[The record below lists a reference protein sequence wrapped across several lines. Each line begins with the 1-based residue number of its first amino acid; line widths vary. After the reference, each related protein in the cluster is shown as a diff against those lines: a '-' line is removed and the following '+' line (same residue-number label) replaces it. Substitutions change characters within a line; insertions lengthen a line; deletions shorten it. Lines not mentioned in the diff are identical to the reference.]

1 MSFSVIHFSDI
12 HIQTASDLI
21 LNRVDRIKQACVSA
35 LPGEGIVAIA
45 ISGDIAYSGKD
56 GQYALAKAM
65 IDEIKEYIE
74 AQTKSSVVVV
84 SVPGNHDCDFDKDN
98 SIRKTLIS
106 SPKPESID
114 NTYYSGALCVQEEY
128 RNFAKSYNMDKDHV
142 LPYKEIAVGEDR
154 ILFLLSNTAWMSA
167 IHETPGTLVMPCP
180 LFEEIKPCEYKIVFY
195 MLHHP
200 SSWWNP
206 DYKMA
211 FIDHIRKNADMVLLG
226 HEHCRDKYQQTGESF
241 SVFCNHGKELQ
252 NTENDESAFSIIC
265 FDNSFQNYK
274 LIDFVW
280 ENGLYRRSSE
290 TNNQYHK
297 NTSSLQTVFY
307 PNEDTINGAND
318 LGIAVNHFSKE
329 DVSLTDLF
337 VWPDLNKVDFKN
349 ERMKTI
355 RVGLPNEITDNNV
368 TIIVGAPVSGKT
380 ALAKMLFLQE
390 KYSNTSCIL
399 LNGSQFHPSSESK
412 IQQTIEN
419 VFATQ
424 YSPDLI
430 EEFRQL
436 PKEKKAVIVDDFDQ
450 INFKRRE
457 LIFNYLC
464 IHFDHVVLLISS
476 GIEITSVFPTQALRD
491 EDSWFYYEL
500 LPLGNKKRYELI
512 CKWYNLGADDLPEDV
527 LNDRIEK
534 GRAQIDTLLGNG
546 AAFIPAMP
554 IFLIGALQNIDA
566 TQNNLAGSK
575 YGQLYESLI
584 LSNLSKVSPDYI
596 ASGAF
601 NIDSTVLSHMAYQM
615 LSNKIAHFNEAEL
628 AANVQSVS
636 EEYLLPISTKELLEK
651 MTTAN
656 IICKDNSQG
665 EVYKFKYPYIFYYFA
680 GKYIAF
686 HAGETDV
693 KGILAH
699 MSEKLYIETYGNVI
713 VFVCHFANNRD
724 IIDDVL
730 LSAYGTLESY
740 SEFDFVKENLVFEK
754 IQDVIDT
761 LVPKQIGGNETIDRN
776 RSRALVELDKA
787 GINDGIASE
796 GENVIDDIDEDLS
809 DKEKDIISIVSALKT
824 IEVLGEILKNY
835 PGEIKGTDKIDI
847 ITEIHK
853 LGMRSVQAII
863 STMGYLE
870 QALVEFAMERAEK
883 QVKRYS
889 KDEIV
894 LATRHFVGIL
904 ISSMARGMIHQI
916 ASSIDSPYLLSAAE
930 KTFENDPSIS
940 SKLILLDLKLNC
952 LKKVNFAEIKHLKKE
967 FDDSNEKF
975 ASRILDSI
983 VGQYL
988 SFNRCDYSLRSRLC
1002 SLCGFSERETLK
1014 ASQQELLS

>member
-355 RVGLPNEITDNNV
+355 RVGLPNEITDNTV
-368 TIIVGAPVSGKT
+368 TIIVGAPASGKT

-412 IQQTIEN
+412 I
-419 VFATQ
+419 
-424 YSPDLI
+424 
-430 EEFRQL
+430 
-436 PKEKKAVIVDDFDQ
+436 
-450 INFKRRE
+450 
-457 LIFNYLC
+457 
-464 IHFDHVVLLISS
+464 
-476 GIEITSVFPTQALRD
+476 
-491 EDSWFYYEL
+491 
-500 LPLGNKKRYELI
+500 
-512 CKWYNLGADDLPEDV
+512 
-527 LNDRIEK
+527 
-534 GRAQIDTLLGNG
+534 
-546 AAFIPAMP
+546 
-554 IFLIGALQNIDA
+554 
-566 TQNNLAGSK
+566 
-575 YGQLYESLI
+575 
-584 LSNLSKVSPDYI
+584 NLS
-596 ASGAF
+596 
-601 NIDSTVLSHMAYQM
+601 
-615 LSNKIAHFNEAEL
+615 
-628 AANVQSVS
+628 
-636 EEYLLPISTKELLEK
+636 
-651 MTTAN
+651 
-656 IICKDNSQG
+656 IC
-665 EVYKFKYPYIFYYFA
+665 I
-680 GKYIAF
+680 
-686 HAGETDV
+686 
-693 KGILAH
+693 
-699 MSEKLYIETYGNVI
+699 
-713 VFVCHFANNRD
+713 
-724 IIDDVL
+724 IIDLFYKLPV
-730 LSAYGTLESY
+730 
-740 SEFDFVKENLVFEK
+740 VF
-754 IQDVIDT
+754 I
-761 LVPKQIGGNETIDRN
+761 
-776 RSRALVELDKA
+776 
-787 GINDGIASE
+787 
-796 GENVIDDIDEDLS
+796 
-809 DKEKDIISIVSALKT
+809 
-824 IEVLGEILKNY
+824 
-835 PGEIKGTDKIDI
+835 
-847 ITEIHK
+847 
-853 LGMRSVQAII
+853 
-863 STMGYLE
+863 
-870 QALVEFAMERAEK
+870 
-883 QVKRYS
+883 
-889 KDEIV
+889 
-894 LATRHFVGIL
+894 
-904 ISSMARGMIHQI
+904 
-916 ASSIDSPYLLSAAE
+916 
-930 KTFENDPSIS
+930 
-940 SKLILLDLKLNC
+940 
-952 LKKVNFAEIKHLKKE
+952 
-967 FDDSNEKF
+967 
-975 ASRILDSI
+975 
-983 VGQYL
+983 
-988 SFNRCDYSLRSRLC
+988 
-1002 SLCGFSERETLK
+1002 
-1014 ASQQELLS
+1014 

>member
-1 MSFSVIHFSDI
+1 
-12 HIQTASDLI
+12 
-21 LNRVDRIKQACVSA
+21 
-35 LPGEGIVAIA
+35 
-45 ISGDIAYSGKD
+45 
-56 GQYALAKAM
+56 
-65 IDEIKEYIE
+65 
-74 AQTKSSVVVV
+74 
-84 SVPGNHDCDFDKDN
+84 
-98 SIRKTLIS
+98 
-106 SPKPESID
+106 
-114 NTYYSGALCVQEEY
+114 
-128 RNFAKSYNMDKDHV
+128 
-142 LPYKEIAVGEDR
+142 
-154 ILFLLSNTAWMSA
+154 
-167 IHETPGTLVMPCP
+167 MPCP

-368 TIIVGAPVSGKT
+368 TIIVGAPASGKT

-464 IHFDHVVLLISS
+464 THFDHVVLLISS

-534 GRAQIDTLLGNG
+534 SRAQIDTLLGNG

-575 YGQLYESLI
+575 YGQLFTLGQ
-584 LSNLSKVSPDYI
+584 SK
-596 ASGAF
+596 
-601 NIDSTVLSHMAYQM
+601 T
-615 LSNKIAHFNEAEL
+615 
-628 AANVQSVS
+628 
-636 EEYLLPISTKELLEK
+636 
-651 MTTAN
+651 
-656 IICKDNSQG
+656 
-665 EVYKFKYPYIFYYFA
+665 
-680 GKYIAF
+680 
-686 HAGETDV
+686 
-693 KGILAH
+693 
-699 MSEKLYIETYGNVI
+699 
-713 VFVCHFANNRD
+713 
-724 IIDDVL
+724 
-730 LSAYGTLESY
+730 
-740 SEFDFVKENLVFEK
+740 
-754 IQDVIDT
+754 
-761 LVPKQIGGNETIDRN
+761 
-776 RSRALVELDKA
+776 
-787 GINDGIASE
+787 
-796 GENVIDDIDEDLS
+796 
-809 DKEKDIISIVSALKT
+809 
-824 IEVLGEILKNY
+824 
-835 PGEIKGTDKIDI
+835 
-847 ITEIHK
+847 
-853 LGMRSVQAII
+853 
-863 STMGYLE
+863 
-870 QALVEFAMERAEK
+870 
-883 QVKRYS
+883 
-889 KDEIV
+889 
-894 LATRHFVGIL
+894 
-904 ISSMARGMIHQI
+904 
-916 ASSIDSPYLLSAAE
+916 
-930 KTFENDPSIS
+930 
-940 SKLILLDLKLNC
+940 
-952 LKKVNFAEIKHLKKE
+952 
-967 FDDSNEKF
+967 
-975 ASRILDSI
+975 
-983 VGQYL
+983 
-988 SFNRCDYSLRSRLC
+988 
-1002 SLCGFSERETLK
+1002 
-1014 ASQQELLS
+1014 